1 MGLGRCTTEMVNSSR
16 NPINIQNWNYM
27 FSALIRKFSPA
38 PIVDP
43 SELRRFI
50 SGESSYLTQR
60 AVYEFSRNT
69 LAWFGQHY
77 FADQGFVKVYA
88 KCRWEAFGL
97 LGIDMTAL
105 AAGWMMATPA
115 GAAARRDI
123 ISRMELVYSAVLREY
138 PAPEHRPDG
147 WNDLLAECKT
157 RLEAIDGPLEPIKL
171 AKPTAKRVFEVL
183 PVYSKNK
190 AEDHKVVRNAFDFG
204 LIAYYDRLRK
214 RVPAEAAARALIDGA
229 PVDRELEMREI

>member
-1 MGLGRCTTEMVNSSR
+1 MLT
-16 NPINIQNWNYM
+16 
-27 FSALIRKFSPA
+27 ALIRRFRPL

-50 SGESSYLTQR
+50 SGEASYLTQR

-77 FADQGFVKVYA
+77 FANQGFVTVYA

-105 AAGWMMATPA
+105 ALGRMVATPA
-115 GAAARRDI
+115 GLANRAALAAR
-123 ISRMELVYSAVLREY
+123 MAEVYEAALREY
-138 PAPEHRPDG
+138 PAPEHRSEG
-147 WNDLLAECKT
+147 WDDLLAECKM
-157 RLEAIDGPLEPIKL
+157 RLEVVEGPLDPIKL
-171 AKPTAKRVFEVL
+171 AKPTAKRVFELL

-214 RVPAEAAARALIDGA
+214 RVPPEATVQALLDGA
-229 PVDRELEMREI
+229 PVDRALEMRAV

>member
-1 MGLGRCTTEMVNSSR
+1 MLT
-16 NPINIQNWNYM
+16 
-27 FSALIRKFSPA
+27 ALIRRFRPL

-50 SGESSYLTQR
+50 SGEASYLTQR
-60 AVYEFSRNT
+60 SVYEFSRNT

-77 FADQGFVKVYA
+77 FANQGFVTVYA

-97 LGIDMTAL
+97 LGIDMAALALGRLVATPDGHANRAAL
-105 AAGWMMATPA
+105 AARMAELY
-115 GAAARRDI
+115 AAA
-123 ISRMELVYSAVLREY
+123 LREY
-138 PAPEHRPDG
+138 PAPEHRPEG
-147 WNDLLAECKT
+147 WDDLLAECKM
-157 RLEAIDGPLEPIKL
+157 RLEAVEGPLEPIKL
-171 AKPTAKRVFEVL
+171 AKPTAKRVFELL

-214 RVPAEAAARALIDGA
+214 RVPPDAAAQALLDGA
-229 PVDRELEMREI
+229 PVDRELEMRAV

>member
-1 MGLGRCTTEMVNSSR
+1 MLT
-16 NPINIQNWNYM
+16 
-27 FSALIRKFSPA
+27 ALIRRFRPL

-50 SGESSYLTQR
+50 SGEASYLTQR

-77 FADQGFVKVYA
+77 FANQGFVTVYA

-97 LGIDMTAL
+97 LGIDMSAL
-105 AAGWMMATPA
+105 ALGRMLATPA
-115 GAAARRDI
+115 GLANRAALAAR
-123 ISRMELVYSAVLREY
+123 MAEVYEAALREY
-138 PAPEHRPDG
+138 PAPEHRPQG
-147 WNDLLAECKT
+147 WDDLLAECRM
-157 RLEAIDGPLEPIKL
+157 RLEAVEGPLEPIKL
-171 AKPTAKRVFEVL
+171 AKPTAKRVFELL

-190 AEDHKVVRNAFDFG
+190 TEDHKVVRNAFDFG

-214 RVPAEAAARALIDGA
+214 RVPPEATVQALLDGA
-229 PVDRELEMREI
+229 PVDRELEMRAV

>member
-1 MGLGRCTTEMVNSSR
+1 L
-16 NPINIQNWNYM
+16 
-27 FSALIRKFSPA
+27 

-50 SGESSYLTQR
+50 SGEASYLTQR
-60 AVYEFSRNT
+60 SVYEFSRNT

-77 FADQGFVKVYA
+77 FANQGFVTVYA

-97 LGIDMTAL
+97 LGIDMAALALGRLVATPDGHANRAAL
-105 AAGWMMATPA
+105 AARMAELY
-115 GAAARRDI
+115 AAA
-123 ISRMELVYSAVLREY
+123 LREY
-138 PAPEHRPDG
+138 PAPEHRPEG
-147 WNDLLAECKT
+147 WDDLLAECKM
-157 RLEAIDGPLEPIKL
+157 RLEAVEGPLEPIKL
-171 AKPTAKRVFEVL
+171 AKPTAKRVFELL

-214 RVPAEAAARALIDGA
+214 RVPPDAAAQALLDGA
-229 PVDRELEMREI
+229 PVDRELEMRAV

>member
-1 MGLGRCTTEMVNSSR
+1 MLT
-16 NPINIQNWNYM
+16 
-27 FSALIRKFSPA
+27 ALIRKFRPL

-43 SELRRFI
+43 SELRRFV
-50 SGESSYLTQR
+50 SGEASYLTQR

-77 FADQGFVKVYA
+77 FANQGFVKVYA

-105 AAGWMMATPA
+105 ALGRMIATPA
-115 GAAARRDI
+115 GQAGRETLAAR
-123 ISRMELVYSAVLREY
+123 MGEVYEAALREY

-147 WNDLLAECKT
+147 WDDLLAECKA
-157 RLEAIDGPLEPIKL
+157 RLEAVDGPLDPIKL
-171 AKPTAKRVFEVL
+171 AKPTAKRVFELL
-183 PVYSKNK
+183 PVYSKSK

-214 RVPAEAAARALIDGA
+214 RVPAEAAAAALLEGA
-229 PVDRELEMREI
+229 PVDRELEMRAV

>member
-1 MGLGRCTTEMVNSSR
+1 MLT
-16 NPINIQNWNYM
+16 
-27 FSALIRKFSPA
+27 ALIRKFRPL
-38 PIVDP
+38 PVVDP

-50 SGESSYLTQR
+50 SGEASYLTQR

-77 FADQGFVKVYA
+77 FANQGFVKVYA

-105 AAGWMMATPA
+105 ALGRMIATPA
-115 GAAARRDI
+115 GQAGRETLAAR
-123 ISRMELVYSAVLREY
+123 MGEVYEAALREY

-147 WNDLLAECKT
+147 WNDLLAECNL
-157 RLEAIDGPLEPIKL
+157 RLGAVEGPLDPIKL
-171 AKPTAKRVFEVL
+171 AKPTAKRVFELL
-183 PVYSKNK
+183 PVYSKSK
-190 AEDHKVVRNAFDFG
+190 AEDHKVVQNAFDFG

-214 RVPAEAAARALIDGA
+214 RVPPEAAAVALLDGA
-229 PVDRELEMREI
+229 PVDRALEMRAV

>member
-1 MGLGRCTTEMVNSSR
+1 MLT
-16 NPINIQNWNYM
+16 
-27 FSALIRKFSPA
+27 ALIRRFRPL

-50 SGESSYLTQR
+50 SGEASYLTQR

-77 FADQGFVKVYA
+77 FANQGFVTVYA

-105 AAGWMMATPA
+105 ALGRMVATPA
-115 GAAARRDI
+115 GLASRAALAAR
-123 ISRMELVYSAVLREY
+123 MAEVYASALREY

-147 WNDLLAECKT
+147 WGDLLAECKM
-157 RLEAIDGPLEPIKL
+157 RLESIEGPLDPIKL
-171 AKPTAKRVFEVL
+171 AKPTAKRVFELL

-214 RVPAEAAARALIDGA
+214 RVPPEAAVQALLDGA
-229 PVDRELEMREI
+229 PVDRELELRAV

>member
-1 MGLGRCTTEMVNSSR
+1 MLT
-16 NPINIQNWNYM
+16 
-27 FSALIRKFSPA
+27 ALIRRFRPL

-50 SGESSYLTQR
+50 SGEASYLTQR

-77 FADQGFVKVYA
+77 FANQGFVTVYA

-97 LGIDMTAL
+97 LGIDMAAL
-105 AAGWMMATPA
+105 ALGRMVATPA
-115 GAAARRDI
+115 GLANRAALAAR
-123 ISRMELVYSAVLREY
+123 MAEVYEAALREY
-138 PAPEHRPDG
+138 PAPEHRPLG
-147 WNDLLAECKT
+147 WDDLLAECRM
-157 RLEAIDGPLEPIKL
+157 RLEAVEGPLDPIKL
-171 AKPTAKRVFEVL
+171 AKPTAKRVFELL

-214 RVPAEAAARALIDGA
+214 RVPPEATVQALLDGA
-229 PVDRELEMREI
+229 PVDRALEMRAV